1 MSYIPRSLFRL
12 LEDIS
17 AHRLLLPHIQRP
29 FVWERDQMGRLFDSL
44 MREYP
49 IQTFLFWRTKEEI
62 RARHFM
68 PAIDF
73 DADLSA
79 LYDMNRSVA
88 GVEKVFVLD
97 GQQRLQTLHAI
108 FHGGVQ
114 EDSGAIAEAYC
125 DITAGDLEVDNGDV
139 LHRLVFSSQSL
150 QLPMF
155 RVRDLVERYANG
167 NALKIAYEINADLK
181 ARPQESS
188 KQKEAREQRV
198 MENLQQLSMILN
210 YEKYFWVDELDGVAK
225 QYPYRRILEIFV
237 RVNSGGT
244 KLTAGDLMFA
254 AMKEGWDD
262 IEERVEQVV
271 DLLNGGKLSI
281 DSDFVLECPLL
292 AHGEGAETQTEKFYG
307 ARGEALIQH
316 IEQTWDKAEK
326 AFQQLRDFIV
336 HDIRVFSDKLIRSYN
351 ALIPIFDFLFHNPQ
365 PNEANRLLVAA
376 YYHKAQLFNW
386 YSSSTDS
393 ILNALHSIVGKDNG
407 GAFPISEIKK
417 YFSVSRGYS
426 VELHESHLAENRLR
440 AMILNIVYCDHW
452 GNSPF
457 DVAYKGNEPHIDH
470 IYPQYMLRNHLGY
483 GSAAINDIGNLRFL
497 GATDNIRKRAELPE
511 SYFTRLK
518 RQGIPIDKHLLV
530 SEYADNPL
538 LLKFDSATFDTF
550 RQKRRAEMWKSAK
563 RFVDPELLEQGNSS

>member
-1 MSYIPRSLFRL
+1 MSYTPRSLFRL
-12 LEDIS
+12 LEDID

-29 FVWERDQMGRLFDSL
+29 FVWEREQMGRLFDSL

-79 LYDMNRSVA
+79 LYDMNRSAA
-88 GVEKVFVLD
+88 GIEKIFVLD

-108 FHGGVQ
+108 FRGGVRD
-114 EDSGAIAEAYC
+114 DSGVIEEAYF
-125 DITAGDLEVDNGDV
+125 DITAGDVEVDNGDI
-139 LHRLVFSSQSL
+139 LHKLTFSSQTL
-150 QLPMF
+150 ELPMF
-155 RVRDLVERYANG
+155 RVRDLAEKYANG
-167 NALKIAYEINADLK
+167 NPLNIADEINDLLEGK
-181 ARPQESS
+181 LGE
-188 KQKEAREQRV
+188 EAEQRRLRERRV
-198 MENLQQLSMILN
+198 RANLQQLHSILN
-210 YEKYFWVDELDGVAK
+210 HDKHFWVDELDGVAK

-262 IEERVEQVV
+262 IEERIEQVV

-281 DSDFVLECPLL
+281 DSDFVLKCLLL
-292 AHGEGAETQTEKFYG
+292 AHDEGAEIQTEKFYG
-307 ARGEALIQH
+307 ARGKALIRR
-316 IEQTWDKAEK
+316 IEQTWDRAEK

-365 PNEANRLLVAA
+365 PNEANRLLMAA

-393 ILNALHSIVGKDNG
+393 ILNALHSFVGKDNG
-407 GAFPISEIKK
+407 GVFPMSEIKR
-417 YFSVSRGYS
+417 YFNASRGYS
-426 VELHESHLAENRLR
+426 VELQESHLSENRLR
-440 AMILNIVYCDHW
+440 AIILNIVYCDRW

-470 IYPQYMLRNHLGY
+470 IYPQYLLRNRLGY
-483 GSAAINDIGNLRFL
+483 GSTAINDIGNLRFV

-518 RQGIPIDKHLLV
+518 QQGIPIDKHLLV
-530 SEYADNPL
+530 SEYSDNPL
-538 LLKFDSATFDTF
+538 QLKFDTITFDTF
-550 RQKRRAEMWKSAK
+550 REKRRAEIWKSAK
-563 RFVDPELLEQGNSS
+563 RIVDPEILEQGNAG

>member
-1 MSYIPRSLFRL
+1 MSYTPRSLFRL
-12 LEDIS
+12 LEDID

-29 FVWERDQMGRLFDSL
+29 FVWDRDQMGRLFDSL

-73 DADLSA
+73 DADLST
-79 LYDMNRSVA
+79 LYDMTRSSA

-97 GQQRLQTLHAI
+97 GQQRLQTLHAV
-108 FHGGVQ
+108 FRGGVRR
-114 EDSGAIAEAYC
+114 DSGEIENAYF
-125 DITAGDLEVDNGDV
+125 DVTSGDVEVDNGDM
-139 LHRLVFSSQSL
+139 LHKLIFSAQPL
-150 QLPMF
+150 DLPAF
-155 RVRDLVERYANG
+155 RVRDLAEKYANG
-167 NALKIAYEINADLK
+167 NPLNIADEINDRLEGK
-181 ARPQESS
+181 LEESTDQRRS
-188 KQKEAREQRV
+188 RERRIRA
-198 MENLQQLSMILN
+198 NLQQLHSILN
-210 YEKYFWVDELDGVAK
+210 HDKYFWVDELDGVAR

-281 DSDFVLECPLL
+281 DSDFVLKCLLL
-292 AHGEGAETQTEKFYG
+292 AHGEGAEIQTVKFYG
-307 ARGEALIQH
+307 ARGETLIQH
-316 IEQTWDKAEK
+316 IEETWDKAEK

-365 PNEANRLLVAA
+365 PNEANRLLMAA

-386 YSSSTDS
+386 YSASTDS
-393 ILNALHSIVGKDNG
+393 ILNALHSIVGKNSDG
-407 GAFPISEIKK
+407 VFPMNEVKK
-417 YFSVSRGYS
+417 YFKASRGYS
-426 VELHESHLAENRLR
+426 VELDESHLSENRLR
-440 AMILNIVYCDHW
+440 AMILNIVYCDRW
-452 GNSPF
+452 GSSPF

-470 IYPQYMLRNHLGY
+470 IYPQYMLRTQLGR
-483 GSAAINDIGNLRFL
+483 SSTAINDIGNLRFV

-511 SYFTRLK
+511 SYFARLK
-518 RQGIPIDKHLLV
+518 CQGIPIDKHLLV
-530 SEYADNPL
+530 SEYADCPKL
-538 LLKFDSATFDTF
+538 LVFDANTFDTF
-550 RQKRRAEMWKSAK
+550 RDRRRAEVWKSAK
-563 RFVDPELLEQGNSS
+563 RIVDPELIEYSNSL